1 MSHWRAF
8 LALAPLASLAA
19 CEIFTE
25 PLGGLEVSLTAPVDT
40 TVPGEPVTV
49 TILVRN
55 PSVFPIQFGGSGSCT
70 FGFEVIHPD
79 GSVTGRPDGWVT
91 GREDRACTSDLRIW
105 RLRPGDSVVVERR
118 WSGREGPAGTYRLR
132 PFVDANEGLRRG
144 PAVRIE
150 VPPSARVRLVH
161 THPALAA
168 LDLVVGGRRA
178 VVGALPG
185 LPSETGVVRAGPQA
199 VELRE
204 TGAATPIAR
213 REFEFLEGSR
223 HTFAVREGPGG
234 PEAWPIPDADTVVS
248 PNLGRLRL
256 IHLAVLAPDI
266 AVSLT
271 TPGGQEP
278 VEVAFPFPYGVVF
291 PYVTSDPGWWTLVV
305 TTADR
310 ADTLARS
317 RVLLGGGQVR
327 TLLLLDESAG
337 GILGV
342 LLEP

>member
-55 PSVFPIQFGGSGSCT
+55 PSVFPIQFHGNSSCT
-70 FGFEVIHPD
+70 FGIEVLHPD
-79 GSVTGRPDGWVT
+79 GSVTGR
-91 GREDRACTSDLRIW
+91 EDRACWSDLRIW
-105 RLRPGDSVVVERR
+105 SLRPGDSVVVERR

-132 PFVDANEGLRRG
+132 PFVNAHEGLRRG

-161 THPALAA
+161 THPALPA
-168 LDLVVGGRRA
+168 LDLVVAGRRA

-185 LPSETGVVRAGPQA
+185 LPSEIGVVRAGPQA
-199 VELRE
+199 VEVRE

-213 REFEFLEGSR
+213 GEFEFLEGSR

-234 PEAWPIPDADTVVS
+234 PEPWPIPDADTVVS

-256 IHLAVLAPDI
+256 IHLAVMAPDI

-271 TPGGQEP
+271 TPAGQES

-291 PYVTSDPGWWTLVV
+291 PYLTSDPGWWTLVV

-337 GILGV
+337 GILGL